1 MASDLV
7 LRPRDATGFCA
18 KGGGAWPAIQGL
30 IEFLATNILAHAAT
44 IRIPA
49 GSNMEDSFRRVV
61 TALVLPVSAGD
72 AAFRA
77 LGRWMGRWMKSKR
90 LIPEVGGKGLDA
102 AAVSGAVAIC
112 VPLEFAPLLAGR
124 WEQPQNRRRVV
135 LLDGGDFWH
144 SYGKSRN
151 LPFTLIET
159 FPRYVPFIVSSKT
172 KFGEKYK
179 KKTISP
185 SSSALAGV
193 VAVVQIVLSIRQ
205 LYLNYG
211 SSITGDGLSS
221 PYLVVIP
228 YILMSLVNLSA
239 GILVNSY
246 RQVTVL
252 PMEVTKLP
260 DVNEAYMVCLEN
272 CPEIVKCQEPQ
283 RILSRAAKSPLE
295 SAPGDSQTASKPT
308 KTSQVE
314 DRPRILLNKG
324 CFLKPVD

>member
-1 MASDLV
+1 MASELV
-7 LRPRDATGFCA
+7 LRPRDATGLCA
-18 KGGGAWPAIQGL
+18 KGGGVWSVTQAL

-49 GSNMEDSFRRVV
+49 GTNMEDSFRRVV

-77 LGRWMGRWMKSKR
+77 LGRWTGCWIKSKK
-90 LIPEVGGKGLDA
+90 LTPPVGGKGLEA
-102 AAVSGAVAIC
+102 AAISGAVAIC

-124 WEQPQNRRRVV
+124 WEQPQNQRRVV

-144 SYGKSRN
+144 SDGKSRD
-151 LPFTLIET
+151 LPFKPIQT

-172 KFGEKYK
+172 KFLGEKYK

-185 SSSALAGV
+185 SSSTLSGV

-211 SSITGDGLSS
+211 SSITDVGLSS

-228 YILMSLVNLSA
+228 YILMSLVNLTA
-239 GILVNSY
+239 GILISSY

-252 PMEVTKLP
+252 PMEVTQLP

-272 CPEIVKCQEPQ
+272 CPENVRCEEPH
-283 RILSRAAKSPLE
+283 RILSRAAPPE
-295 SAPGDSQTASKPT
+295 SAPGDPQSTSKRT
-308 KTSQVE
+308 KTRPVE
-314 DRPRILLNKG
+314 DRPRSLVKG
-324 CFLKPVD
+324 